1 MEWRTE
7 NDPRVEIGD
16 GVGIGA
22 SKYGNG
28 NVQRPPP
35 VALSFDKL

>member
-1 MEWRTE
+1 M
-7 NDPRVEIGD
+7 EIGVF

-22 SKYGNG
+22 SKYGNV